1 MKRQNFLNDV
11 LPNNFQEA
19 IELAQMLWQRHPI
32 PVQIFLVMCI
42 NLIIA
47 PAVYAAADE
56 DLTRKAAWGLSLLG
70 LVIVGLAV
78 YLFVVIFQPERF

>member
-1 MKRQNFLNDV
+1 
-11 LPNNFQEA
+11 
-19 IELAQMLWQRHPI
+19 
-32 PVQIFLVMCI
+32 MCF

-56 DLTRKAAWGLSLLG
+56 SWIKKAAWGLSLLG

-78 YLFVVIFQPERF
+78 YLIVVIFQPERF

>member
-1 MKRQNFLNDV
+1 MKQNDWLNEV
-11 LPNNFQEA
+11 FPREFQEI
-19 IELAQMLWQRHPI
+19 IELEKMLWQRHPI
-32 PVQIFLVMCI
+32 PAQLFLVMCF

-56 DLTRKAAWGLSLLG
+56 GLTKKAAWGLSLLG

-78 YLFVVIFQPERF
+78 YLIVVIFQPERF

>member
-1 MKRQNFLNDV
+1 MKRNNLLSDV
-11 LPNNFQEA
+11 FPRDFQEI
-19 IELAQMLWQRHPI
+19 IEFRQMLWQRHPL
-32 PVQIFLVMCI
+32 PVQLFLVMCF

-56 DLTRKAAWGLSLLG
+56 GLTRKAAWGLSLLG

-78 YLFVVIFQPERF
+78 YLILVIFQPERF

>member
-1 MKRQNFLNDV
+1 MKSKDLLNDV
-11 LPNNFQEA
+11 LPRDFQETV
-19 IELAQMLWQRHPI
+19 ELAKMLWQRHPI
-32 PVQIFLVMCI
+32 PVQLFLVMCF

-56 DLTRKAAWGLSLLG
+56 GLTKKAAWGLSLLG

-78 YLFVVIFQPERF
+78 YLIVVIFQPEKF

>member
-1 MKRQNFLNDV
+1 
-11 LPNNFQEA
+11 
-19 IELAQMLWQRHPI
+19 
-32 PVQIFLVMCI
+32 MCF

-56 DLTRKAAWGLSLLG
+56 SLTRKAAWGLSLLG

-78 YLFVVIFQPERF
+78 YLIVVIFQPERF

>member
-1 MKRQNFLNDV
+1 MKRNYLLNEV
-11 LPNNFQEA
+11 LPRDFQEF
-19 IELAQMLWQRHPI
+19 IELGQMLGQRHPI
-32 PVQIFLVMCI
+32 PVQLFLVMCF

-56 DLTRKAAWGLSLLG
+56 SLTKKAAWGLSLLG

-78 YLFVVIFQPERF
+78 YLVVVIFQPEKF